1 MEPSRPAKRSEPT
14 GAAAGL
20 PAERMNRLTRWAAPF
35 AGAVVVL
42 GAVAGVGYFS
52 RSGFDVSVPSAAVI
66 RTGAIQAGGDGSP
79 AVPQGSPF
87 TVVYPKRSIDVVE
100 VPDGERKAG
109 GQPMPT
115 VQPEPAAPSP
125 VVAVV
130 GDGGGDGAGVST
142 PASGT
147 SVSAGATTRARETR
161 DDGES
166 RTPSPSPSPSPR
178 PTPSPTSTRTWTR
191 SPTPTP
197 TARDDDGHEPRST
210 TPGP

>member
-1 MEPSRPAKRSEPT
+1 VEPSRPAKRSEPT
-14 GAAAGL
+14 GGAAGL
-20 PAERMNRLTRWAAPF
+20 RAERMSRLARWAPPF

-42 GAVAGVGYFS
+42 GSVAGVGYFS
-52 RSGFDVSVPSAAVI
+52 RSGFDVSVPSAAVV
-66 RTGAIQAGGDGSP
+66 RTGAIQPGGNGSP
-79 AVPQGSPF
+79 AVPQDSPF

-115 VQPEPAAPSP
+115 AQPAPAAAPSP
-125 VVAVV
+125 VVAGV
-130 GDGGGDGAGVST
+130 GDGGGDGGGVST

-147 SVSAGATTRARETR
+147 SVSAAVTTQARETR
-161 DDGES
+161 DDSES
-166 RTPSPSPSPSPR
+166 RTPSPSPR

-197 TARDDDGHEPRST
+197 TARDDDGHEQRST